1 LVVPAAPDDTKLD
14 PAGLNASNP
23 LTLQQQEA
31 IVDTFNDLETGDY
44 VASGRPMKIFYNFP
58 SYATGAQLPK
68 DYTYVE
74 FRVLDLSMDGP
85 GAWRLVIG
93 VSTIDD
99 SLPFR
104 IYFTNTHYNSFY
116 RVILYPG
123 GGTGS

>member
-1 LVVPAAPDDTKLD
+1 
-14 PAGLNASNP
+14 
-23 LTLQQQEA
+23 
-31 IVDTFNDLETGDY
+31 
-44 VASGRPMKIFYNFP
+44 MKIFYNFP